1 MMKLLSLCNVFKETA
16 MAELILTQEEKDT
29 STYLEWSN
37 EALGK
42 AVKKLAL
49 DLSIGDDA
57 LTAQSMLLLLINV
70 LNSYG
75 ATKAKLKLEGVTYK
89 DSSIGNW
96 KCTIEKITEESDG
109 QGNQED

>member
-1 MMKLLSLCNVFKETA
+1 

-29 STYLEWSN
+29 STYLEWSD

-57 LTAQSMLLLLINV
+57 LSIQSMLILMVGV
-70 LNSYG
+70 LNKYG
-75 ATKAKLKLEGVTYK
+75 ADNAVLKLEDVTYK

-96 KCTIEKITEESDG
+96 KCTIEKITEESNG

>member
-1 MMKLLSLCNVFKETA
+1 

-29 STYLEWSN
+29 STYLEWSD

-57 LTAQSMLLLLINV
+57 LSVQSMFILTVGV
-70 LNSYG
+70 LNKYG
-75 ATKAKLKLEGVTYK
+75 ADKTVFKLENVTYK
-89 DSSIGNW
+89 DIPVGSW
-96 KCTIEKITEESDG
+96 KCIIEKISEDSDG
-109 QGNQED
+109 QGNQEN

>member
-1 MMKLLSLCNVFKETA
+1 

-29 STYLEWSN
+29 STYLEWSD

-57 LTAQSMLLLLINV
+57 LSMQSMLILMVGV
-70 LNSYG
+70 LNKYG
-75 ATKAKLKLEGVTYK
+75 ADEAVFKLENITYK
-89 DSSIGNW
+89 DTPVGSW
-96 KCTIEKITEESDG
+96 KCTIEKISEDSDG

>member
-1 MMKLLSLCNVFKETA
+1 

-29 STYLEWSN
+29 STYLKWSD

-49 DLSIGDDA
+49 DLSMGDDA
-57 LTAQSMLLLLINV
+57 LSIQSMFILMVGV
-70 LNSYG
+70 LNKYG
-75 ATKAKLKLEGVTYK
+75 ADNAVLKLEDVTYK

-96 KCTIEKITEESDG
+96 KCTIEKITEESNG